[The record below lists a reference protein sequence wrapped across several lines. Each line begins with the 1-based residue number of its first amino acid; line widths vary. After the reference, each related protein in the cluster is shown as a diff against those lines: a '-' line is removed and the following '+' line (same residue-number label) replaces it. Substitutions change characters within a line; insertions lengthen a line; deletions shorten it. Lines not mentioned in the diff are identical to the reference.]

1 MIRHVAPT
9 ILIGTTGTAGAF
21 TAEAI
26 RAMAAQVP
34 APIVLPLSNP
44 TVKSE
49 ARPADVLAWSDG
61 RAVVATGSPFDPV
74 TIDGRTR
81 LIGQANNVFI
91 FPGLGLGAIVAG
103 AREVT
108 DAMFLVA
115 ATTLADLTSP
125 ERLGRG
131 GLYPRLA
138 ELRSISRAIAIAVA
152 HEAHHSGV
160 ADAPDRD
167 VEATVDAAMWQ
178 PEYAAVPT
186 RMSTVD

>member
-1 MIRHVAPT
+1 M
-9 ILIGTTGTAGAF
+9 
-21 TAEAI
+21 
-26 RAMAAQVP
+26 
-34 APIVLPLSNP
+34 
-44 TVKSE
+44 KSE
-49 ARPADVLAWSDG
+49 VQPADVLAWSVG

-74 TIDGRTR
+74 PVGGRPR

-91 FPGLGLGAIVAG
+91 FPGLGLGAIVAE

-125 ERLGRG
+125 ERLDHGA
-131 GLYPRLA
+131 LYPRLA
-138 ELRSISRAIAIAVA
+138 ELRSISRAIAVAVA
-152 HEAHHSGV
+152 REAYDSGV
-160 ADAPDRD
+160 ADASDRD
-167 VEATVDAAMWQ
+167 LEATVDAAMWQ